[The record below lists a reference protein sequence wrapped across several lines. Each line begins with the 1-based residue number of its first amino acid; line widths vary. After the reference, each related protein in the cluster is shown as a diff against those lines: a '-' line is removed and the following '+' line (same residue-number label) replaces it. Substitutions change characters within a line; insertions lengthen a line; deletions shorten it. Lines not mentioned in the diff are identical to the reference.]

1 MRREA
6 WPGLSFAPR
15 FVCPVGRM
23 IGEGDLGEAQRGP
36 LPRGQARGERLV
48 NRTRGGRVLASDV
61 YGVAGFGG
69 RLLGL
74 MGHPALPPGQAL
86 VLDGDNSIHTLF
98 MRFPID
104 VLFLDKAGR
113 VKHLYHA
120 MPPWRVSRIVVG
132 STRIVELPPGV
143 LDATETEV
151 GDELVFEPRP

>member
-6 WPGLSFAPR
+6 WQGLSFAPC
-15 FVCPVGRM
+15 FVGRAAGL
-23 IGEGDLGEAQRGP
+23 GEGNLSERQAGP

-74 MGHPALPPGQAL
+74 MGHPGLPPGQAL

-151 GDELVFEPRP
+151 GDELVFEPRR

>member
-1 MRREA
+1 MFCV
-6 WPGLSFAPR
+6 PGGA
-15 FVCPVGRM
+15 
-23 IGEGDLGEAQRGP
+23 GEGDLGETQAGP

-74 MGHPALPPGQAL
+74 MGHPGLPPGQAL

>member
-1 MRREA
+1 MA
-6 WPGLSFAPR
+6 
-15 FVCPVGRM
+15 
-23 IGEGDLGEAQRGP
+23 GEGELGKTPAGP
-36 LPRGQARGERLV
+36 PPRGQARGERLV

-61 YGVAGFGG
+61 YGVAGFAG

-74 MGHPALPPGQAL
+74 MGHPGLPPGQAL

-113 VKHLYHA
+113 VKYLYHA
-120 MPPWRVSRIVVG
+120 MPPWRVSRVVFG

>member
-1 MRREA
+1 MMAR
-6 WPGLSFAPR
+6 GLAGVELRAAFCVSGLDGR
-15 FVCPVGRM
+15 GGRVGQNT
-23 IGEGDLGEAQRGP
+23 GGAAA
-36 LPRGQARGERLV
+36 ARAGAGERLV

-74 MGHPALPPGQAL
+74 MGHPGLQPGQAL

-113 VKHLYHA
+113 VRHLYHA
-120 MPPWRVSRIVVG
+120 MPPWRVSRVVFG